1 MIRGSDIS
9 GIRAVYGTGCGGL
22 RIERSG
28 SRPDAATV
36 LKANDGRMVNQRS
49 IRAGL
54 IASGALAV
62 FYAAVVG
69 GASRSLEHLTD
80 QAGTDWYLLLPII
93 AGFGV
98 QVALL
103 VELRHRHRIHAH
115 AMAASG
121 AGAGASTA
129 GMIACCAHH
138 IADLVPFLGATGVAA
153 FLTDWRVPLLVVAV
167 GVNAVAIAIAVRRL
181 RRFPTGPKGEIACAH
196 A

>member
-1 MIRGSDIS
+1 
-9 GIRAVYGTGCGGL
+9 
-22 RIERSG
+22 
-28 SRPDAATV
+28 
-36 LKANDGRMVNQRS
+36 MVNPRS
-49 IRAGL
+49 VRAGV
-54 IASGALAV
+54 IASGALAL
-62 FYAAVVG
+62 FYAVVVG
-69 GASRSLEHLTD
+69 GASGSLEHLTD
-80 QAGTDWYLLLPII
+80 QARTDWYLLVPII

-103 VELRHRHRIHAH
+103 VELRHRHRMHAQ

-153 FLTDWRVPLLVVAV
+153 FLTDWRVTFMVVGI
-167 GVNAVAIAIAVRRL
+167 GVNAVAIAIAARRL
-181 RRFPTGPKGEIACAH
+181 HQFPTGPRGDVACAH